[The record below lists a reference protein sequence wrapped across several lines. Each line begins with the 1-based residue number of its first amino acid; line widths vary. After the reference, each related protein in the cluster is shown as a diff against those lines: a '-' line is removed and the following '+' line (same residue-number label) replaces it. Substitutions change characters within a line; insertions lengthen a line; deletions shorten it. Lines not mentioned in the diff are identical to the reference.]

1 MSRPIALE
9 RTTGIGIASA
19 VLTAGLLVGAGA
31 FFGGYA
37 LGERS
42 APAEVVEPE
51 AAERVYTVDDLR
63 LALEACERTDVEI
76 DGATAAIPP
85 QDGSEGGGCVITWLD
100 APGPVMV
107 TYSVSRKGYGSTG
120 TAQWSNVSLEWEQV
134 AGGHR
139 DMTITI
145 E

>member
-1 MSRPIALE
+1 MSRAILIE
-9 RTTGIGIASA
+9 RTTGVGLAAA
-19 VLTAGLLVGAGA
+19 VVAAGLLIGAGA
-31 FFGGYA
+31 FLGGYF

-42 APAEVVEPE
+42 APTEVVEPE
-51 AAERVYTVDDLR
+51 AAERAYTVDDLR
-63 LALEACERTDVEI
+63 LALEACERADVEI

-85 QDGSEGGGCVITWLD
+85 LDGSEGGGCVITWLD

-107 TYSVSRKGYGSTG
+107 AYSVSRKGYGSTG
-120 TAQWSNVSLEWEQV
+120 TTQWSNVSLEWEQV
-134 AGGHR
+134 GGGHR